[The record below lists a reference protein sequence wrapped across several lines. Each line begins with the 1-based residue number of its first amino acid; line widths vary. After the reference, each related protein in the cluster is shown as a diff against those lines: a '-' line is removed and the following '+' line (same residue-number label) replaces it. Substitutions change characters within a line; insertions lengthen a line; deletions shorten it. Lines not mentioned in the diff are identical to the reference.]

1 MDINKKI
8 QELCYQRDW
17 TLYTLSLESGVP
29 QSTLQSMFNRG
40 SAPKVDTLQIIC
52 STLGITLS
60 QFFNESEDV
69 EILTESEKK
78 LVDSFRAMPEEKQ
91 KALIDFLTK

>member
-8 QELCYQRDW
+8 QELCYQRHW
-17 TLYTLSLESGVP
+17 TIYTLSLESGIP
-29 QSTLQSMFNRG
+29 QTTLQSMFNRG
-40 SAPKVDTLQIIC
+40 SAPKVDTLQVIC
-52 STLGITLS
+52 SAFGITLS

-69 EILTESEKK
+69 EVLTESEKK

-91 KALIDFLTK
+91 RALIEFLTK